1 VKPIEWIGSSLEAV
15 RSFPEI
21 ARQQVGYQLY
31 RVQTRLDP
39 SDWKP
44 MNSIGANVRE
54 IRIHVRDEYR
64 VIYVATFEEAVYVLH
79 AFQKKTRKTTKR
91 DLSLATLRLGEVIK
105 KRKRKKP

>member
-1 VKPIEWIGSSLEAV
+1 VKPIEWTRSSLEVV
-15 RSFPEI
+15 RGFPEV

-31 RVQTRLDP
+31 RVQTGLDP

-79 AFQKKTRKTTKR
+79 AFQKRTRKTTKR
-91 DLSLATLRLGEVIK
+91 DLSLATTRLAEVIK
-105 KRKRKKP
+105 KRRGKKP

>member
-1 VKPIEWIGSSLEAV
+1 M
-15 RSFPEI
+15 
-21 ARQQVGYQLY
+21 
-31 RVQTRLDP
+31 QTGLDP

-44 MNSIGANVRE
+44 MNTIGANVRE

-91 DLSLATLRLGEVIK
+91 DLSLATSRLTEVVK
-105 KRKRKKP
+105 KRRGKKS